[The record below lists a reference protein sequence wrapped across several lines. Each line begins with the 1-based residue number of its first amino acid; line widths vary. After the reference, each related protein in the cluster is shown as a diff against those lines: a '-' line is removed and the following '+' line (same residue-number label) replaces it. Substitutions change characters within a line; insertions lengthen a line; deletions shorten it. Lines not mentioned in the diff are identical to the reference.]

1 MQPIFKA
8 GIFREMTQYVNLSG
22 AWTKKYFLSV
32 LSRLQK
38 FLAAAL
44 FKDSVILQYDDV
56 WYRGQMYLLLK
67 YKVVSKHKK
76 TFLNTWN
83 INVSKKRS
91 EQLGEVQ
98 DGLRFDHEVSLLQLH
113 FSTPSVLFKVT
124 F

>member
-56 WYRGQMYLLLK
+56 
-67 YKVVSKHKK
+67 
-76 TFLNTWN
+76 
-83 INVSKKRS
+83 
-91 EQLGEVQ
+91 
-98 DGLRFDHEVSLLQLH
+98 
-113 FSTPSVLFKVT
+113 
-124 F
+124 